1 MCCDE
6 EEDEGKSV
14 SLPSPDRPH
23 SKDHRVKTT
32 AALPETHQPKE
43 PSRMSNSAHEGE
55 ELPVNYTGPK
65 GVIND
70 WRRFRLDLAE
80 QPVRRELLRQMS
92 REEGPERPGRKMS
105 VQECELVQQQGERG
119 LRRYRRQCM
128 QEMHQRLSFGP
139 TFTVVLELLSGEHF
153 LEVVEQ
159 EPRALVVVHIY
170 QPGVTGCEEMNSS
183 LDCLASEY
191 PSVKFCRIDAVATGA
206 IERFSSDVLPALL
219 VYRAGELLGNFLSV
233 TKHFNQEFFATDVE
247 ALLNQYGLL
256 PEKEI
261 PASPGEEGEEEEEEE
276 EQIE

>member
-1 MCCDE
+1 LSDII
-6 EEDEGKSV
+6 
-14 SLPSPDRPH
+14 
-23 SKDHRVKTT
+23 
-32 AALPETHQPKE
+32 
-43 PSRMSNSAHEGE
+43 
-55 ELPVNYTGPK
+55 

-92 REEGPERPGRKMS
+92 REEGPERPDECVCVCHQMS

-261 PASPGEEGEEEEEEE
+261 PGEGE
-276 EQIE
+276 EQIEEERWEVSS